1 MFGGGMEE
9 QTFTTKNI
17 RVGSLSVVTR
27 IKVKAIILKD
37 RHYTID
43 RLHSI
48 LLNFN
53 KISDWLINFVGI

>member
-1 MFGGGMEE
+1 MFGGGTEE
-9 QTFTTKNI
+9 QTFTTKNT

-48 LLNFN
+48 LLNFD
-53 KISDWLINFVGI
+53 KISD